1 MEVIESQHT
10 MPQAT
15 ASHTTLGHPSLNWLY
30 VSAMPTGSVDFSRV
44 WWRRDC
50 HQSSFT
56 SRTHKRFNWSWATH
70 TYKGGLVVHW
80 YVFIFFC
87 KNKMATPWRS
97 MKVLILM
104 SPHQETQTPSSE
116 WSTGAA
122 ENHSLAT
129 QYWRGMALSTFCWWE
144 KSSEPP
150 GMYKILKIMG

>member
-80 YVFIFFC
+80 YVFYFFLQEQDG
-87 KNKMATPWRS
+87 NS
-97 MKVLILM
+97 MKVHEGVDFDESAPGDPDTFIWMEYRRGRESQFSNTIL
-104 SPHQETQTPSSE
+104 ERYGT
-116 WSTGAA
+116 
-122 ENHSLAT
+122 LD
-129 QYWRGMALSTFCWWE
+129 
-144 KSSEPP
+144 
-150 GMYKILKIMG
+150 ILLMGEIQRTTRDV